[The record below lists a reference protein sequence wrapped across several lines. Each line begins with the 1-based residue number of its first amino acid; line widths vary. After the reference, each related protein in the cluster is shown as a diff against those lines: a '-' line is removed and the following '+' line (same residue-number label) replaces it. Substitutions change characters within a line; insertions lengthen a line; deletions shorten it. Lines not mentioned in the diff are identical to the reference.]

1 MCMPKIKSL
10 LLTVCLEMV
19 WLTVTVRAD
28 AAFKGIQ
35 LTQATPQPPE
45 LKYEGIPLMCYVE
58 AAKAIPSGSEQ
69 SNFDRF
75 SLLSGVAAQ
84 YVNAGQP
91 DKAIAIATSLE
102 SVGARDELLSN

>member
-1 MCMPKIKSL
+1 MTCAP
-10 LLTVCLEMV
+10 
-19 WLTVTVRAD
+19 
-28 AAFKGIQ
+28 
-35 LTQATPQPPE
+35 
-45 LKYEGIPLMCYVE
+45 MCYVE

-84 YVNAGQP
+84 YVNAGQS

-102 SVGARDELLSN
+102 SAGAGDELLSVLVMQQMFMMPKIGRAHV